1 MFSVLLIEG
10 NEYFRKS
17 FAGVL
22 RSYLPSVVIE
32 ESDDSNEAINKIDQ
46 NVPDLVFVDLNLPGK
61 NGLEVTKEIK
71 ARHPQTKVGII
82 SILDLPEYR
91 TFAAR
96 YGADYFLDKAS
107 LSGTQLIALIED
119 VLLHQMPEA

>member
-1 MFSVLLIEG
+1 MFSLFLIDG

-22 RSYLPSVVIE
+22 RSYLPSVAIE
-32 ESDDSNEAINKIDQ
+32 ESDDGNEAINKIDQ
-46 NVPDLVFVDLNLPGK
+46 NVPDLVFVDLSLPGK

-71 ARHPQTKVGII
+71 ARHPHTKVGII
-82 SILDLPEYR
+82 SIFDLPEYR
-91 TFAAR
+91 TFALR

-119 VLLHQMPEA
+119 ALLHKLSEA